1 MRITEFFLRGLFRR
15 WRFLVPPDEAPDDK
29 MVAAFERLWR
39 SISSG
44 CRLIYDLP
52 YAKTAFTRWLTAEK
66 GVLLHGSNHA
76 GLEQLLPRK
85 QTNFSGKPVE
95 AVFASS
101 DGIWSLYFALLDYQ
115 NPNLSTTRNG
125 CFSLFGEMYY
135 IFCVN
140 QEALEF
146 PLWTSGWVYIVP
158 PDGFVSQDPEGL
170 WRSEWICDQ
179 TVRPLAALPVSYEDF
194 PFYQHVA
201 GFPRGE
207 HFLLTWAR
215 YGRRIGK

>member
-1 MRITEFFLRGLFRR
+1 MRIPDVVFRGLFRR
-15 WRFLVPPDEAPDDK
+15 WGFRVAPEVAPSEE
-29 MVAAFERLWR
+29 MAAAFEQGWQ

-44 CRLIYDLP
+44 GGFHYDLP
-52 YAKTAFTRWLTAEK
+52 YPKTAFTRWLTAEK

-76 GLEQLLPRK
+76 GLEQLIPRK

-101 DGIWSLYFALLDYQ
+101 DGIWPLYFALLDYQ
-115 NPNLSTTRNG
+115 NPNLFSTRNG
-125 CFSLFGEMYY
+125 CFSLDGDRYY
-135 IFCVN
+135 LFCVN
-140 QEALEF
+140 QEAF
-146 PLWTSGWVYIVP
+146 ASPLWTSGWVYLLP

-170 WRSEWICDQ
+170 WRSEWICEDV
-179 TVRPLAALPVSYEDF
+179 VRPMAALPVSAEDF
-194 PFYQHVA
+194 PFDQAVA
-201 GFPRGE
+201 GFPRNE

>member
-44 CRLIYDLP
+44 GRLIYDLP

-85 QTNFSGKPVE
+85 QTNLNF
-95 AVFASS
+95 
-101 DGIWSLYFALLDYQ
+101 
-115 NPNLSTTRNG
+115 
-125 CFSLFGEMYY
+125 
-135 IFCVN
+135 
-140 QEALEF
+140 
-146 PLWTSGWVYIVP
+146 
-158 PDGFVSQDPEGL
+158 
-170 WRSEWICDQ
+170 
-179 TVRPLAALPVSYEDF
+179 
-194 PFYQHVA
+194 
-201 GFPRGE
+201 
-207 HFLLTWAR
+207 
-215 YGRRIGK
+215 